1 MYKICKE
8 IDLLTRMDHPNIVKI
23 HEFYIYTNDIFIVM
37 EYLSG
42 GELFK
47 KISERKAD
55 LTASFV
61 RDTMRDLL
69 GAIAYMHKNN
79 IGQAYSVRF
88 KCLRLFRVKVLEAI
102 FDFTNSW

>member
-1 MYKICKE
+1 MFKICKE
-8 IDLLTRMDHPNIVKI
+8 IDLLTRLDHPNIVKI

-42 GELFK
+42 GELFS

-55 LTASFV
+55 LTARFV

-79 IGQAYSVRF
+79 IGQADSLNLI
-88 KCLRLFRVKVLEAI
+88 CLRLFTVGGL
-102 FDFTNSW
+102 